1 MGRERNQDNKNRDM
15 GRPMI
20 IELVGGPL
28 DGQILRVE
36 ESAEFLRI
44 SEAVTYEVIT
54 CTEHPNL
61 ALGHYMKEGAK

>member
-1 MGRERNQDNKNRDM
+1 
-15 GRPMI
+15 MI

-28 DGQILRVE
+28 DGQVLRVE